1 MREDIKFWELEGK
14 KSSERKGK
22 EEMKIE
28 TYRGVP
34 FIDREEEIEF
44 FVDWFS
50 EAPQRILFVYGP
62 KSSGKTTVIEY
73 VVEKKLLT
81 EKEWWIKGK
90 YWIKYLNLRGKL
102 ITSYRSFLEA
112 LIVPEEVYEETIE
125 TNVNLTLGLI
135 SLESR
140 KIEQIKERKR
150 NLFDVL
156 TEEIE
161 KESRK
166 KKKPILIIDEIQK
179 LRDVY
184 IENGNGERELLKEF
198 LNFCVRLTKETH
210 LCHVV
215 ILTSNTVFIEK
226 LYSDAK
232 LKKTSV
238 FYKIEHLDK
247 GKVEEWLKEEGFSR
261 DEIKLIWDYLG
272 GCITDILRV
281 FPVRKNGKDLKKF
294 LEEQKW
300 LAYTEIDEYLAEFG
314 DEEVEYFKEVAQK
327 IVKNGYYSIEGVKKS
342 KREFLQKWAEK
353 EILFYDPLE
362 LKVTGNSRIYE
373 KGLELLLER
382 HIHT

>member
-1 MREDIKFWELEGK
+1 MR
-14 KSSERKGK
+14 
-22 EEMKIE
+22 IE

-73 VVEKKLLT
+73 VVEKKLLI

-90 YWIKYLNLRGKL
+90 YWVKYLNLRGKL

-112 LIVPEEVYEETIE
+112 LIVPEEVYEETVE

-140 KIEQIKERKR
+140 KIEQIKEKKR

-156 TEEIE
+156 MEEIE
-161 KESRK
+161 KERRK
-166 KKKPILIIDEIQK
+166 KKKPILIIDEVQK

-184 IENGNGERELLKEF
+184 IANGNGERELLKEF

-215 ILTSNTVFIEK
+215 ILTSNTVFVERI
-226 LYSDAK
+226 YNDAK
-232 LKKTSV
+232 MKLTSDFKK
-238 FYKIEHLDK
+238 IGHLERWR
-247 GKVEEWLKEEGFSR
+247 VAEWLGIEGLRDKEIELVW
-261 DEIKLIWDYLG
+261 EYLG
-272 GCITDILRV
+272 GCIPLILKMFSYYQRG
-281 FPVRKNGKDLKKF
+281 RELKEY
-294 LEEQKW
+294 LEEQRW
-300 LAYTEIDEYLAEFG
+300 LAYTEIDEYLAEFS
-314 DEEVEYFKEVAQK
+314 EEETEFLLRVAKEIVEKGYFSISGLK
-327 IVKNGYYSIEGVKKS
+327 ID
-342 KREFLQKWAEK
+342 KRKLLQKWAEK

-362 LKVTGNSRIYE
+362 LKVTGNNRIYE
-373 KGLELLLER
+373 KGMELLLER
-382 HIHT
+382 YT

>member
-1 MREDIKFWELEGK
+1 
-14 KSSERKGK
+14 
-22 EEMKIE
+22 MKIE
-28 TYRGVP
+28 IYREAP
-34 FIDREEEIEF
+34 FVDREREIEF
-44 FVDWFS
+44 LLDWFNDV
-50 EAPQRILFVYGP
+50 PQRLLFIYGP

-73 VVEKKLLT
+73 VVEKRLLT
-81 EKEWWIKGK
+81 EKEWWVKGK
-90 YWIKYLNLRGKL
+90 YWVKYLNLRRK
-102 ITSYRSFLEA
+102 IIASYNSFLEA
-112 LIVPEEVYEETIE
+112 LIVPEEIYKETVE
-125 TNVNLTLGLI
+125 TNVKLSLGLI
-135 SLESR
+135 SIDSR
-140 KIEQIKERKR
+140 KIADIYERKR

-156 TEEIE
+156 TDGIAKE
-161 KESRK
+161 KDK
-166 KKKPILIIDEIQK
+166 GKTAILIIDELQK
-179 LRDVY
+179 LRDIY
-184 IENGNGERELLKEF
+184 INGERELLKEF
-198 LNFCVRLTKETH
+198 LNFCVSLTKETH

-281 FPVRKNGKDLKKF
+281 FSIRKNGKDLKKF

-300 LAYTEIDEYLAEFG
+300 LAYTEIVDYLSRGGFTEEEEKKFEEIAKEILERGYFRYDRDRKEYLP
-314 DEEVEYFKEVAQK
+314 
-327 IVKNGYYSIEGVKKS
+327 IIE
-342 KREFLQKWAEK
+342 KWAEK

-373 KGLELLLER
+373 KGMELLLER
-382 HIHT
+382 R

>member
-1 MREDIKFWELEGK
+1 
-14 KSSERKGK
+14 
-22 EEMKIE
+22 MKIE

-44 FVDWFS
+44 FIDWFS
-50 EAPQRILFVYGP
+50 EPPQRILFVYGP

-90 YWIKYLNLRGKL
+90 YWVKYLNLRGKL

-125 TNVNLTLGLI
+125 TNVNLILGLI

-198 LNFCVRLTKETH
+198 LNFCVRLTKERH
-210 LCHVV
+210 LSHVV
-215 ILTSNTVFIEK
+215 ILTSNTVFIER
-226 LYSDAK
+226 LYNDAK
-232 LKKTSV
+232 MKETSRFKK
-238 FYKIEHLDK
+238 IDHLTRE
-247 GKVEEWLKEEGFSR
+247 KVEEWLKIEGF
-261 DEIKLIWDYLG
+261 DKGAIELVWEYLG
-272 GCITDILRV
+272 GNIGRV
-281 FPVRKNGKDLKKF
+281 LEAIKIYKNGKDLKKF

-382 HIHT
+382 HA

>member
-1 MREDIKFWELEGK
+1 
-14 KSSERKGK
+14 
-22 EEMKIE
+22 MKIE

-34 FIDREEEIEF
+34 FVDREEEIKF
-44 FVDWFS
+44 FVDWFG

-90 YWIKYLNLRGKL
+90 YWVKYLNLRGKL

-135 SLESR
+135 SLDTR
-140 KIEQIKERKR
+140 KIEQVKEKKR

-156 TEEIE
+156 MEEIE
-161 KESRK
+161 KESR

-215 ILTSNTVFIEK
+215 ILTSNTVFVERI
-226 LYSDAK
+226 YNDAK
-232 LKKTSV
+232 MKLTSDFKK
-238 FYKIEHLDK
+238 IGHLERR
-247 GKVEEWLKEEGFSR
+247 KVHEWLGIEGLKDKEIELVW
-261 DEIKLIWDYLG
+261 EYLG
-272 GCITDILRV
+272 GCIPLILKMLGYYQRGV
-281 FPVRKNGKDLKKF
+281 NLEEY

-300 LAYTEIDEYLAEFG
+300 LAYSEIVDYLTELEDKERELFIKIAE
-314 DEEVEYFKEVAQK
+314 E
-327 IVKNGYYSIEGVKKS
+327 IVKNGFYSLEKIKKEE
-342 KREFLQKWAEK
+342 KKLLQKWAEK

-362 LKVTGNSRIYE
+362 LKVTGNNRIYE
-373 KGLELLLER
+373 KGMELLLER
-382 HIHT
+382 YT